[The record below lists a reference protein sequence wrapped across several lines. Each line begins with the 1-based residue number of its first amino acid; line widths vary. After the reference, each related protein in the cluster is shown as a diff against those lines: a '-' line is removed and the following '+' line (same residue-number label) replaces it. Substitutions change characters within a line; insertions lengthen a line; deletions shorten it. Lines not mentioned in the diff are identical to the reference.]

1 MVDISIKFK
10 LLSYIVNKLRKQIF
24 TYKRKHWNTDIIF
37 FYLKS
42 NLENHTF
49 SFFVYTDLTTFYGY
63 RGSLNFPLRPP
74 SPFADS
80 HAGNGILSQH
90 NEDTDTHGTVIW
102 SSPVKPQSLSFKIN
116 NTDNPVLSSSS
127 QPASVTRANSIWRR
141 TFRKLLKRT
150 KSVERKKCSLDF
162 FSYYLYL
169 KFNFSCSFNSVWVYT
184 SI

>member
-1 MVDISIKFK
+1 M
-10 LLSYIVNKLRKQIF
+10 NKLSKQIY
-24 TYKRKHWNTDIIF
+24 TYRRNPIQRKHWNTEIF

-42 NLENHTF
+42 NLVNHTF
-49 SFFVYTDLTTFYGY
+49 SFFIYTDLTTFYGY

-90 NEDTDTHGTVIW
+90 NEDPDTHGTVIW

-127 QPASVTRANSIWRR
+127 QPSVTRANNIWRR

-162 FSYYLYL
+162 FSYYLY
-169 KFNFSCSFNSVWVYT
+169 
-184 SI
+184 